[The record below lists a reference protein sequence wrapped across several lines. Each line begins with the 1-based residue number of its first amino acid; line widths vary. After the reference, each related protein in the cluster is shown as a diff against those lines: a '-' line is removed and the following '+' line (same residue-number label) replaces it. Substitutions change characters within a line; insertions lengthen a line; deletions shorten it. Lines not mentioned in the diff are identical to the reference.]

1 MIQSVFRKLSLEESF
16 YICLI
21 TMMCSADVTDS
32 KSYHKLNQNHESEF
46 KYDGYSDLI
55 KTNIHKNYIGEDY
68 PDDEHVEGQERFPFF
83 DEYGSGSNITVQ
95 LGETAF
101 LNCRIHDLQ
110 DKTVS
115 WVRRQDSDVHLLTFG
130 RQTYST
136 DSRFSLNFQ
145 QPNDWRL
152 QIRYASPRDEGIYE
166 CQISTHPPNVYT
178 MRLRVVVPKVEMV
191 DDHGQV
197 IEEKNYETG
206 STIELKCVISQVPSP
221 AANVMWRHGIRLLN
235 YDTSRGG
242 ISVKTDLLP
251 QGAVSRLYIANASQR
266 DAGNYTCA
274 ISEQSQ
280 TTVVVHILNGEH
292 PAAMQ
297 HNSSCQKAYAFI
309 LIAVLL
315 LYHLERNY

>member
-1 MIQSVFRKLSLEESF
+1 MNVTELKLQNP
-16 YICLI
+16 Y
-21 TMMCSADVTDS
+21 S

-178 MRLRVVVPKVEMV
+178 MRLRVVAWFASEDIPFIKADTLIPVLKASAPDWAVHKSVQMKRTKITGIVKNVLVPNEWSRLSRDSRKPFTAWSSMK
-191 DDHGQV
+191 QQ
-197 IEEKNYETG
+197 IEELSN
-206 STIELKCVISQVPSP
+206 L
-221 AANVMWRHGIRLLN
+221 
-235 YDTSRGG
+235 
-242 ISVKTDLLP
+242 
-251 QGAVSRLYIANASQR
+251 
-266 DAGNYTCA
+266 
-274 ISEQSQ
+274 
-280 TTVVVHILNGEH
+280 
-292 PAAMQ
+292 
-297 HNSSCQKAYAFI
+297 
-309 LIAVLL
+309 
-315 LYHLERNY
+315 